1 MKLQQ
6 DGILELCSSIK
17 NVLNSFE
24 SKNHYDAFL
33 LMSVKSTF
41 RNLITKAFF
50 SGAAV
55 EAKQPEPQ
63 MGWNV
68 GTPKSDIFKAYIPWF
83 LYKPP
88 YGFPRDVNV
97 IQLRTLAK
105 NPYVFSVIKTLQDE
119 VSAVRYDIFLKEDC
133 SQEGDVIDEEVKMQI
148 KNFFRHPNKNGE
160 SFEHLVRS
168 WVRDICEVDAGVGVK
183 IFNQKGEFSQ
193 LFARDGGTFL
203 KNPDIYGYIGDRVDI
218 VVPPTRTLLTGG
230 LPGDVEKGVLES
242 FEKGTDY
249 AHFFRNQ
256 LYDDLY
262 QEKAAYFQYGW
273 TAGARPVPFGKR
285 EIVYMMANPRTDSIY
300 GRSPIEILHDTIL
313 TLVYGGEYNLDF
325 YLNNNTP
332 AGFMSI
338 EGASTEQLK
347 AWREQLQSQYMFEDN
362 YGNTKKKHFKSVF
375 TNLPVKHVPIQL
387 TSKDMEV
394 LEQQKWFTKL
404 VWSCFGVTPTE
415 MGYTE
420 DVNKAVA
427 VVDDKVVKRK
437 AVRPLLSV
445 LQYHI
450 NTFIMPEFGHP
461 ELEFRFID
469 YDLDEDLKQHQ
480 LYEAQIRMGLK
491 TANEIRTEELG
502 LEELEIT
509 EPEKEEFEDKE
520 DKDKDVEK
528 KSGFGKVMTQRE
540 MAKLY
545 REMQRDQWYAKDEDA
560 VPLEKDVAKR
570 LKEVRKEINEELKR
584 ELAPSYLA
592 EIKGGYVNI
601 KSKFKNVT
609 DKYKGI
615 FDGEDFKVKV
625 NKYMDKSISKG
636 IEDIEKNLQINT
648 AASPNEAKEVYEF
661 VQENLKDLA
670 DELMNKIRKEV
681 TIGVLNGELPNKIR
695 QRIKKQFDLAETRA
709 KTIARTESNRAE
721 NIGNYLAAKKSGLKL
736 KKKWAATVDNR
747 TSDICLGLNGKVVK
761 MDEKFRDINGN
772 LHELPPAHPNCRSRV
787 IYVQE

>member
-1 MKLQQ
+1 
-6 DGILELCSSIK
+6 
-17 NVLNSFE
+17 
-24 SKNHYDAFL
+24 
-33 LMSVKSTF
+33 MSLKSTF
-41 RNLITKAFF
+41 KNFVEKAFF

-55 EAKQPEPQ
+55 NAKEPEPQ
-63 MGWNV
+63 MGWGV
-68 GTPKSDIFKAYIPWF
+68 GTLSTDIFKAYIPWF

-88 YGFPRDVNV
+88 YGFPRRVNV

-119 VSAVRYDIFLKEDC
+119 VSAVRHDIFLKEDC
-133 SQEGDVIDEEVKMQI
+133 AQDGQEIDEEAKMQI

-160 SFEHLVRS
+160 SFEQLIRS
-168 WVRDICEVDAGVGVK
+168 WVRDICEVDSGVGVK
-183 IFNQKGEFSQ
+183 VFNLKGEFSQ
-193 LFARDGGTFL
+193 LFARDGGTIL

-230 LPGDVEKGVLES
+230 LPGDVEKSVLES

-249 AHFFRNQ
+249 ANFFRNQ
-256 LYDDLY
+256 QYDDLY
-262 QEKAAYFQYGW
+262 REKAAYFQYGW

-332 AGFMSI
+332 AGFMSV

-347 AWREQLQSQYMFEDN
+347 AWREQLQSQFMMEDN

-394 LEQQKWFTKL
+394 IEQQKWFTKL

-415 MGYTE
+415 MGFTE

-491 TANEIRTEELG
+491 SANEIRTEELG
-502 LEELEIT
+502 LEELELKGP
-509 EPEKEEFEDKE
+509 EEEQEGSDEDEDEKEQEK
-520 DKDKDVEK
+520 KVEK
-528 KSGFGKVMTQRE
+528 KALFMGQVMTQKE

-560 VPLEKDVAKR
+560 VPLEKDVSKT
-570 LKEVRKEINEELKR
+570 LKEIRKKINEEVER
-584 ELAPSYLA
+584 ELTPSYLA
-592 EIKGGYVNI
+592 EIKGGYVDI
-601 KSKFKNVT
+601 KSKFKSVT
-609 DKYKGI
+609 DKYKGV
-615 FDGEDFKVKV
+615 FDGSDFKVKID
-625 NKYMDKSISKG
+625 KYMDASVTKG
-636 IEDIEKNLQINT
+636 IEDIEKQLDINT
-648 AASPNEAKEVYEF
+648 TASVNDVKEISEF
-661 VQENLKDLA
+661 AQENLGDVT
-670 DELMNKIRKEV
+670 DELMNKVRKEI
-681 TIGVLNGELPNKIR
+681 TFGVLNNESQTKIK
-695 QRIKKQFDLAETRA
+695 QRIKKQFDLAEIRV

-721 NIGNYLAAKKSGLKL
+721 NIGNFLAAKKSGLKL
-736 KKKWAATVDNR
+736 KKKWIATMDNR
-747 TSDICLGLNGKVVK
+747 TSNICKSLNEKITG
-761 MDEKFRDINGN
+761 MDQKFKDAKGN

-787 IYVQE
+787 IYVQEDKQ